1 MGRFD
6 RGEHA
11 VRDSWKGSAT
21 VTPIPQLSTRDVI
34 ALVVGIVI
42 GAGIF
47 VTPALVAANT
57 WDSSSLLAAW
67 LLGGLIAL
75 AGALCYAEL
84 ATTYPHSGGDYH
96 YVLRAFGRPL
106 AFLFG
111 WARITVIP
119 TGSIALLAF
128 AFGDYLSA
136 IVRLGS
142 HSSAIYAALVVV
154 LLTAVNMAGVNH
166 GKRAQNFLTVL
177 EVAGLLVVIV
187 AGLVV
192 VAPALPEPAAAEGA
206 AAGSTPM
213 FGLAM
218 VFVMLAYGGW
228 NEASYISAEVRGT
241 RRNIV
246 VALVVSIA
254 IITVLYL
261 LVNLAYLRGLGF
273 AQLAGSEAVGAELL
287 RRAFGDYAAYLI
299 ALVVAI
305 AALTSANATILF
317 GARTSYAVGR
327 DFAAFSGLGQWHR
340 AANSPRPALLVQGA
354 IALGLVGVG
363 AITRKGVQT
372 MIEFTAPV
380 FWFFFLLAGLSIF
393 VLRRREPDA
402 PRPFRVPLY
411 PLTPILFCV
420 SSAYLLYSS
429 VAYAGVGSL
438 LGIAVLGTGGIVLL
452 ATHYRL
458 TAGRSGDTA
467 YRGAAAVAAPVSD
480 AVRSRPGRRVE
491 GE

>member
-1 MGRFD
+1 MDGFD
-6 RGEHA
+6 SGEHA

-21 VTPIPQLSTRDVI
+21 VTPSPQLTTLDVI

-57 WDSSSLLAAW
+57 WDSASLVGAW
-67 LLGGLIAL
+67 ALGGLIAL

-96 YVLRAFGRPL
+96 YLLRAFGRPL

-111 WARITVIP
+111 WARITIIP

-128 AFGDYLSA
+128 AFGDYSSE
-136 IVRLGS
+136 IVRLGA

-154 LLTAVNMAGVNH
+154 LLTALNMAGVNH
-166 GKRAQNFLTVL
+166 GKRAQNLLTVI
-177 EVAGLLVVIV
+177 EVMGLLVVIV
-187 AGLVV
+187 AGLAL
-192 VAPALPEPAAAEGA
+192 VAPAFPEAATVADGNAAKSAPA
-206 AAGSTPM
+206 

-218 VFVMLAYGGW
+218 VFVMLAFGGW
-228 NEASYISAEVRGT
+228 NEASYISAEVSGK

-254 IITVLYL
+254 VITVLYL

-273 AQLAGSEAVGAELL
+273 AQLAGSQAVGADLL

-305 AALTSANATILF
+305 SALTSANATILF

-327 DFAAFSGLGQWHR
+327 DFAPFSGLGQWHR

-354 IALGLVGVG
+354 IALGLVAVG
-363 AITRKGVQT
+363 AITRTGVET

-380 FWFFFLLAGLSIF
+380 FWFFFLLAGLAIF
-393 VLRRREPDA
+393 VLRQREPNA
-402 PRPFRVPLY
+402 ARPFRVPLY
-411 PLTPILFCV
+411 PLTPILFCA

-438 LGIAVLGTGGIVLL
+438 LGVAVLCVGGLLLL
-452 ATHYRL
+452 ATRRRMSVGH
-458 TAGRSGDTA
+458 GGETA
-467 YRGAAAVAAPVSD
+467 YGRAAAVGAPARD
-480 AVRSRPGRRVE
+480 ARRSRPE
-491 GE
+491 Q